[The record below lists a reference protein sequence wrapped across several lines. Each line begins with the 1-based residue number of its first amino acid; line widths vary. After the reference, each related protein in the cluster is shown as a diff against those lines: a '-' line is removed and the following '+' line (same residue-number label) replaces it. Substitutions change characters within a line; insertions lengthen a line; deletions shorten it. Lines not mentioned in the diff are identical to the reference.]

1 LVQLRQ
7 FAFLFIFLTMLIAF
21 GCTSGADVSGGGT
34 GGDFTFNDGGAAAG
48 GNAAGGNA
56 AGGNAA
62 GGNAGGAAAGGAV
75 DGGNVPNNLAD
86 IQLNLDLQPRQVPNT
101 VTAVRVTG
109 FNSAGTQLLQTAD
122 LPLAAQILIEDV
134 DPTVVILVVQFVQGT
149 NVVGTFTQ
157 FVQLVANETFPINNP
172 DFFDQLTGTN
182 GLAVGAYTITGASG
196 AVGSGVISGN
206 VTLDGNGNITGGQI
220 LKSNP
225 FGTLAGPPA
234 TYLSTTYNITGG
246 TYTIDA
252 ARNFHADMIT
262 DRLADIDWDGRV
274 TVTPAGDAIYTTFF
288 GGDPPTTDYMVGMA
302 KLQKAQTGLSNASL
316 NGPFKVSGSGVIGFT
331 PNSGAQAGDLVFDG
345 AGNLTGTVVGN
356 SATGTYNVAAN
367 GDVTGTITIPGISDF
382 SLSGTMAG
390 DGSVMLTAVATP
402 AQFGFQQ
409 FVFYAA
415 PLPTETSSNDDLP
428 NQIRYVGLR
437 GGDGSLLADMD
448 ITNVDLLGGVITNL
462 QFTKLYADTFT
473 PIFPFPLVREVMG
486 AVVGGSFSVNADGT
500 ITGNMLQINLTSG
513 QFCPNRTVMHGI
525 VDGRPNAAS
534 QFPTALMIG
543 VR

>member
-1 LVQLRQ
+1 MAQIRQLAVLLV
-7 FAFLFIFLTMLIAF
+7 FLTALIVF
-21 GCTSGADVSGGGT
+21 GCTSGSDVNGGGT
-34 GGDFTFNDGGAAAG
+34 GGDFTFDNGGNNGGAAAG
-48 GNAAGGNA
+48 GNAGGA
-56 AGGNAA
+56 AA
-62 GGNAGGAAAGGAV
+62 GGNAGGAAAGGAAQ
-75 DGGNVPNNLAD
+75 GGNVPNNLAD

-101 VTAVRVTG
+101 VTAIRVTG
-109 FNSAGTQLLQTAD
+109 FNASGTQLLQTAD

-134 DPTVVILVVQFVQGT
+134 DPTIVILVVQLLQGT
-149 NVVGTFTQ
+149 EVIGTFTQ
-157 FVQLVANETFPINNP
+157 FVQLVANETFAIDDP

-182 GLAVGAYTITGASG
+182 GLTVGSYRITGASG
-196 AVGSGVISGN
+196 AVGGGVIDGN

-220 LKSNP
+220 VKTNP
-225 FGTLAGPPA
+225 FATLVGPPA
-234 TYLSTTYNITGG
+234 TYLTTTYNITGG

-262 DRLADIDWDGRV
+262 DRIAEIDWDGRV
-274 TVTPAGDAIYTTFF
+274 TVTPAGDAVYTSFIGANTPTF
-288 GGDPPTTDYMVGMA
+288 DYMVGMA

-316 NGPFKVSGSGVIGFT
+316 NGPFKVSGSGVVGFT
-331 PNSGAQAGDLVFDG
+331 ANSGAEAADILFDG
-345 AGNLTGTVVGN
+345 AGNLTGTVLGN

-367 GDVTGTITIPGISDF
+367 GDVTGTVNIPGVSDF
-382 SLSGTMAG
+382 SLTGTMAG

-402 AQFGFQQ
+402 AVAGFQQ

-415 PLPTETSSNDDLP
+415 PLPTATSSNDDLP
-428 NQIRYVGLR
+428 NQIRFVGLR

-462 QFTKLYADTFT
+462 QFTKLYADTFV

-500 ITGNMLQINLTSG
+500 LTGSMVQVNLTSG